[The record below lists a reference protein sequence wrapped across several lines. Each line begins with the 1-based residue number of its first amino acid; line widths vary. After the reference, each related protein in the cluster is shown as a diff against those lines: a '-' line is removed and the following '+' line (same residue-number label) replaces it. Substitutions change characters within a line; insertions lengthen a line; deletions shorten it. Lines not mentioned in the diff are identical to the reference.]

1 MSKIQAE
8 IFKANDIRGVFE
20 QSLNENDAR
29 LIGFALAAEALERNV
44 TAIALGRDSRL
55 SSPALARALAE
66 GMRGGGIIVHD
77 VGVVPT
83 PALYFAAATLT
94 DGSGVMVT
102 GSHNPKNYN
111 GMKMTLAKETLK
123 KDAVQSLR
131 RRIESDD
138 FGILPKNAPAPSYQH
153 DIREDYIAAVAHANG
168 GGGRALKI
176 VVDAGNGAAGHF
188 APDLYRAMGC
198 EVRELFCELDG
209 NFPNHHPDPAKPENL
224 IDATVA
230 LADFGGDIAFVFDG
244 DGDRLGIILPDAGA
258 VFSDRLLMLLP
269 AICCFVIPTAVS
281 FLMLNAPLT

>member
-1 MSKIQAE
+1 M
-8 IFKANDIRGVFE
+8 
-20 QSLNENDAR
+20 
-29 LIGFALAAEALERNV
+29 
-44 TAIALGRDSRL
+44 
-55 SSPALARALAE
+55 
-66 GMRGGGIIVHD
+66 HD

-188 APDLYRAMGC
+188 APDLYR
-198 EVRELFCELDG
+198 RW
-209 NFPNHHPDPAKPENL
+209 
-224 IDATVA
+224 
-230 LADFGGDIAFVFDG
+230 
-244 DGDRLGIILPDAGA
+244 A
-258 VFSDRLLMLLP
+258 VKCVS
-269 AICCFVIPTAVS
+269 CFA
-281 FLMLNAPLT
+281 N

>member
-1 MSKIQAE
+1 M
-8 IFKANDIRGVFE
+8 
-20 QSLNENDAR
+20 
-29 LIGFALAAEALERNV
+29 

-111 GMKMTLAKETLK
+111 GMKMTLAKVTLK

-176 VVDAGNGAAGHF
+176 VVDAAT
-188 APDLYRAMGC
+188 APPDILRRICTGRWAVKC
-198 EVRELFCELDG
+198 VELFCELDG

-269 AICCFVIPTAVS
+269 RYVVS
-281 FLMLNAPLT
+281 SSQRRCRF